1 MPQAWRIVSARFQ
14 AQAFDGEGARLHGGR
29 WNNPGARV
37 VYCAG
42 SVSLATL
49 EMLVHLPG
57 SALLPSYR
65 LIEIRIP
72 ETKIE
77 ILDVSHLPRDWTRF
91 PAPTRLQDLGD
102 EWIRSRRSVAL
113 RVPSAVV
120 PMESNILLNPDHPDF
135 GKLSMGTPL
144 HYPLDPRLI

>member
-65 LIEIRIP
+65 WRDRGNVLARAVEHIRGAQP
-72 ETKIE
+72 
-77 ILDVSHLPRDWTRF
+77 LLS
-91 PAPTRLQDLGD
+91 PTG
-102 EWIRSRRSVAL
+102 
-113 RVPSAVV
+113 
-120 PMESNILLNPDHPDF
+120 
-135 GKLSMGTPL
+135 
-144 HYPLDPRLI
+144 